1 VKKEMS
7 RQKAYRI
14 WGIHVVEE
22 VLRESPEMVEKIFLD
37 KNYYSAEVK
46 KLIQQAKEIGIPI
59 VQGRFS
65 EKVGAQ
71 MAVIRFGS
79 LDDID
84 PNTDYLGL
92 VLDGITD
99 ENNIGSIFRTA
110 AAFGVNFVLVPK
122 RRFGSISPVVARV
135 SQGGVYKVKVIKVN
149 LEPALHH
156 LKDRGYWV
164 YATHVSEN
172 AQSIYNVSFDKHS
185 ILVMGREDKGVSKTL
200 LKLSDEKIYIP
211 MVGMQSL
218 NVGVATG
225 IVLYEYRR
233 QWQP

>member
-1 VKKEMS
+1 MNREGSK
-7 RQKAYRI
+7 QKAYRI

-22 VLRESPEMVEKIFLD
+22 VLDESPEMVEKIFLD
-37 KNYYSAEVK
+37 KNYYSSEAK
-46 KLIQQAKEIGIPI
+46 KLIQRAKEIGIPV
-59 VQGRFS
+59 VQGYFP

-71 MAVIRFGS
+71 MAVVRFRS
-79 LDDID
+79 LDDLD
-84 PNTDYLGL
+84 PDTDHLGI

-99 ENNIGSIFRTA
+99 EHNIGSIFRTA
-110 AAFGVNFVLVPK
+110 AAFGAKFALVPK
-122 RRFGSISPVVARV
+122 RRFGSISPLVARI
-135 SQGGVYKVKVIKVN
+135 SQGGVYKIKIIKVN

-156 LKDRGYWV
+156 LKDSGYWLYV
-164 YATHVSEN
+164 THVSKS
-172 AQSIYNVSFDKHS
+172 AQNIYNVSFDRNA
-185 ILVMGREDKGVSKTL
+185 IFIMGREDKGVSKTL
-200 LKLSDEKIYIP
+200 LKLADEKIYIP